1 MISSSTTLTTLICKT
16 KKNFIIDYADYTD
29 LQGYIKNDFII
40 DYADYTDL
48 QD

>member
-1 MISSSTTLTTLICKT
+1 MQDKM
-16 KKNFIIDYADYTD
+16 KNSFITRFNDYADCTD